1 MSAAD
6 IEHREALRSLLAQHC
21 FTRDLDPAFVD
32 RIVDH
37 ARVVTYPEGST
48 LFSDG
53 APAQSF
59 HLVIDGRVAIELHSP
74 GRGVQVIDT
83 VEPCETAGWSWLVPP
98 YRWVFSARAV
108 TDVTA
113 ITVDAVALRKLADD
127 DPAFGYALL
136 QQVAAVM
143 LERMQATRLR
153 LADMYGVPAS

>member
-1 MSAAD
+1 MSTTNL
-6 IEHREALRSLLAQHC
+6 EHREKLRSLLAQHC
-21 FTRDLDPAFVD
+21 FTRDLPPAFVD

-37 ARVVTYPEGST
+37 ARVVTYPEGTT

-74 GRGVQVIDT
+74 GRGTQVIDT
-83 VEPCETAGWSWLVPP
+83 VEPCETVGWSWLVPP
-98 YRWVFSARAV
+98 YRWVFNARAV

-113 ITVDAVALRKLADD
+113 VTVDAQALRGLAEE

-136 QQVAAVM
+136 QKVAAVM
-143 LERMQATRLR
+143 LDRMQAARLR
-153 LADMYGVPAS
+153 LADMYGVPAT